1 VLCISRVETTDWGD
15 TVVQQHALRR
25 AASRTGALRGGHRR
39 RAIVPAVAV
48 ALAAAVAGCGSSS
61 SSSSSSSTTTST
73 ATTATAGTAHLIVIH
88 GAASP
93 AGAVKPSTA
102 ALAKLVH
109 VNKGSGTAA
118 HIQGLS
124 NLPLQQQIS
133 TLDGDINSFWSKLFA
148 QSGVQWPQAQE
159 AFVTNQPVQTQCSSK
174 PTIAPTDPWFLCDPV
189 FYWPL
194 PWMQQNIQPNGDVFL
209 AFSVAIFWSFHVQN
223 VLGFTQA
230 LQQGQMSKAQWANQ
244 TLCLTGLYIR
254 TIGQRNLFEQGD
266 TQAANQFLTSLQGV
280 NGISAPDVT
289 NQSLTQAFV
298 AGYNGGDPATCGVG
312 NGGGGGGGG
321 GGGTTPTTTPSPM
334 PTTPGG
340 GGGGT
345 TTGL

>member
-1 VLCISRVETTDWGD
+1 M
-15 TVVQQHALRR
+15 QQLADRR
-25 AASRTGALRGGHRR
+25 ARTRGGRFPTGSRR
-39 RAIVPAVAV
+39 RALAS
-48 ALAAAVAGCGSSS
+48 ALALGLAALAAGCGSSS
-61 SSSSSSSTTTST
+61 SSTST
-73 ATTATAGTAHLIVIH
+73 ASSTETATAATAHLVVIH
-88 GAASP
+88 GTPSP
-93 AGAVKPSTA
+93 TGAVKPSPA
-102 ALAKLVH
+102 ALTKLIH
-109 VNKGSGTAA
+109 VSKGSGIAP

-133 TLDGDINSFWSKLFA
+133 TLDSDINTFWSKVFA
-148 QSGVQWPQAQE
+148 QSGVQWPQAEE
-159 AFVTNQPVQTQCSSK
+159 AFVSNQPVQTQCSSK
-174 PTIAPTDPWFLCDPV
+174 PTIGPNDPWYLCDPV

-194 PWMQQNIQPNGDVFL
+194 PWMQQNIAPKGDVFL

-230 LQQGQMSKAQWANQ
+230 LQQGQISKAQWAGQ

-266 TQAANQFLTSLQGV
+266 TQAAQQFLSSLQGV
-280 NGISAPDVT
+280 NGITAPDVS

-298 AGYNGGDPATCGVG
+298 AGYNSGDPATCGVG
-312 NGGGGGGGG
+312 SGGGGGA
-321 GGGTTPTTTPSPM
+321 TTPTTTPSPTPSPT
-334 PTTPGG
+334 PTTPG

>member
-1 VLCISRVETTDWGD
+1 M
-15 TVVQQHALRR
+15 QQLVDRR
-25 AASRTGALRGGHRR
+25 ARARGGISRTGACRR
-39 RAIVPAVAV
+39 TLAP
-48 ALAAAVAGCGSSS
+48 ALALGLAAVVAGCGSSS
-61 SSSSSSSTTTST
+61 SSSSTSSTAST
-73 ATTATAGTAHLIVIH
+73 ATAATAHLIVIK
-88 GAASP
+88 GTPSP
-93 AGAVKPSTA
+93 AGAIKPSTA
-102 ALAKLVH
+102 ALAKLIH
-109 VNKGSGTAA
+109 VNKSSALA
-118 HIQGLS
+118 PHIQGLS

-133 TLDGDINSFWSKLFA
+133 TLDGDINAFWSKVFA
-148 QSGVQWPQAQE
+148 QSNVQWPQAQE
-159 AFVTNQPVQTQCSSK
+159 AFVTSQPVQTQCSQR
-174 PTIAPTDPWFLCDPV
+174 PTVGPNDPWYLCDPV

-194 PWMQQNIQPNGDVFL
+194 PWMQQNIAPKGDVFL

-266 TQAANQFLTSLQGV
+266 TQAAQQFLASLQGV
-280 NGISAPDVT
+280 NGITAPDVS

-298 AGYNGGDPATCGVG
+298 AGYNSGDPATCGIS
-312 NGGGGGGGG
+312 NNGGGGG
-321 GGGTTPTTTPSPM
+321 GGGTTPTTTPSPTPTPT
-334 PTTPGG
+334 PTTPG